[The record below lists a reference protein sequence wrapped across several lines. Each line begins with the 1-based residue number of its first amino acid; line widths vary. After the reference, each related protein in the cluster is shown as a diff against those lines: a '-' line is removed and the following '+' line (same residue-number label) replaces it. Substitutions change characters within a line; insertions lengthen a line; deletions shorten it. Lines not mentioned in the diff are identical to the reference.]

1 MADKIADF
9 LAGMADDPSK
19 REAFKKNPDAQLA
32 QSGLSQEQRR
42 LLKSGDHD
50 RIRKAIEEES
60 GPDAIA
66 VMFESL
72 PEPPPPPDA

>member
-19 REAFKKNPDAQLA
+19 VEAFKKNPDAQLA
-32 QSGLSQEQRR
+32 QSGLSKEQRR
-42 LLKSGDHD
+42 LLKSGDHEQ
-50 RIRKAIEEES
+50 IRSAITAES

-66 VMFESL
+66 VMFETL
-72 PEPPPPPDA
+72 PPPPPPPPD